1 MTFRS
6 AKGDDYAVAMNDPT
20 KAKGGA
26 DGGLDLKRI
35 LVGILVVFFLVIV
48 LINWQS
54 VQLKLLFFDL
64 SLPMIVWLLVAA
76 LIGALAATVIP
87 AVRRR

>member
-1 MTFRS
+1 MTSRS

-20 KAKGGA
+20 KATGGG
-26 DGGLDLKRI
+26 GGLDVKRI

-48 LINWQS
+48 LINWQT
-54 VQLKLLFFDL
+54 VELKLLFFDL

>member
-1 MTFRS
+1 
-6 AKGDDYAVAMNDPT
+6 MNDPT
-20 KAKGGA
+20 KATGGS
-26 DGGLDLKRI
+26 GGLDVKRI
-35 LVGILVVFFLVIV
+35 VVGILVVFFLVIV
-48 LINWQS
+48 LINWQT
-54 VQLKLLFFDL
+54 VELKLLLFDL